1 MAAHLRKGSRTGRS
15 AYKPMSEINV
25 TPMVDVM
32 LVLLIVFMVAAP
44 MLTVGVPVDLPEA
57 TARPLPEDDK
67 PIEITIDQKGAI
79 FLGETP
85 VGYAELVAR
94 LRAITENRPDPRIYI
109 RGDESLTYGQI
120 MRVITTINRA
130 GFRKVALVTRRPR

>member
-1 MAAHLRKGSRTGRS
+1 
-15 AYKPMSEINV
+15 
-25 TPMVDVM
+25 
-32 LVLLIVFMVAAP
+32 
-44 MLTVGVPVDLPEA
+44 VPVDLPEA